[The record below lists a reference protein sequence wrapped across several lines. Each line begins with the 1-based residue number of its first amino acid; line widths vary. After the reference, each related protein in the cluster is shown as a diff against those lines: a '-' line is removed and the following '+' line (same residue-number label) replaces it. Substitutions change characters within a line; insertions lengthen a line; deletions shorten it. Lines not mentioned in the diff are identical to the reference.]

1 MGNKVLGVLFETCC
15 SIPEGYHNRK
25 DVKLNEQKLEELT
38 HQMNTSLN
46 DEQKVMLEKVLDIQ
60 CDLDSLQNVEYF
72 KQGVWVGMQML
83 LEVKEVDTYE

>member
-1 MGNKVLGVLFETCC
+1 MGNKVLEILFETCC

-25 DVKLNEQKLEELT
+25 DVKLHEKKLEEFI
-38 HQMNTSLN
+38 HQMNTYL
-46 DEQKVMLEKVLDIQ
+46 DAEQKAMCEKILDVQ

-72 KQGVWVGMQML
+72 KQGVRIGIQLL